1 MQVTV
6 EQIFNLGSAPEEDDS
21 RADHSESASGGPS
34 QVATA
39 EAESLLGNRSSGS
52 AGSRR
57 SSGGSRA
64 RRAGTGSAGMGT
76 AGAGIGVSDVVFAPC
91 RLVLGVL
98 SGVWY
103 LIGAY
108 ESVMPCHTVDTLPEA
123 DKS

>member
-1 MQVTV
+1 MTV

-21 RADHSESASGGPS
+21 RADPSESASAGPS
-34 QVATA
+34 QVAAA
-39 EAESLLGNRSSGS
+39 EAESLLGHRPSGS

-57 SSGGSRA
+57 SSGGARA

-76 AGAGIGVSDVVFAPC
+76 AGAGIGVSDVVFAPF

-108 ESVMPCHTVDTLPEA
+108 EHVMPRHTVDILCEA
-123 DKS
+123 DGS